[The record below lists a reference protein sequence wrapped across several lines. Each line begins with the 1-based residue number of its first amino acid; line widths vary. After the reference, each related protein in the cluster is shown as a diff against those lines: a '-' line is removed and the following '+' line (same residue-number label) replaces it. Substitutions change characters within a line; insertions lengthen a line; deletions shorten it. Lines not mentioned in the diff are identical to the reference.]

1 MKSKTPGK
9 HSESAAFRDAVA
21 SLYPVAR
28 GSLALVRKPC
38 TNPNCSLCKSGERHP
53 AWIFGYV
60 EDGKR
65 KCLHIQPRHV
75 ETVRKAIENGRKLE
89 RMILDGGVDL
99 IRRLREDD

>member
-1 MKSKTPGK
+1 MKTKKSEKT
-9 HSESAAFRDAVA
+9 SDADAFRDAAA

-65 KCLHIQPRHV
+65 KCLHVQPRHV
-75 ETVRKAIENGRKLE
+75 ATVRKAIENGRKLE
-89 RMILDGGVDL
+89 RMILDGGLDL
-99 IRRLREDD
+99 IRRLREED